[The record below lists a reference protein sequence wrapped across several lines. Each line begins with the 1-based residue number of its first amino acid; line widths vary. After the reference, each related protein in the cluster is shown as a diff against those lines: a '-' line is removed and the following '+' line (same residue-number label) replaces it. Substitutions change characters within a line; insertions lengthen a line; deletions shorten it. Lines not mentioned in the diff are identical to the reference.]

1 MMIVES
7 GIGRIIELHSQTRFA
22 SYAERSE
29 HEGKLLGM
37 YRALAATQGQELAR
51 RAIQMI
57 DRDDL
62 DKAETILRNLS
73 HLVPNSLNGL
83 HHELMNRNFFY
94 PHVVYLEADE
104 VTTRRLLDR
113 AEKDARNRNHLLCAA
128 AWAGNEV
135 VQKQF
140 ATWRVK
146 PPVWRSSLHV
156 SPEKYAQQAGWALT
170 ADGAR
175 KNLFFEA
182 CYTLARADEHSA
194 PGDDA
199 PVRIALAEDAYCR
212 WCDRQLTVLFD
223 INAACAQLNFMPVV
237 AERLRFLM
245 CDRCSCYGT
254 MYFDLAADGSSTWS
268 LNNSRPEFI
277 YMGEWDRLP
286 ENKMRLGVPRR
297 SPYEADQFVMEEG
310 MSQIGGHPAW
320 IQDAEY
326 PPCPECG
333 DLMSFIAQLQ
343 TSDLEEI
350 SEGTT
355 YCFLC
360 PGCRVTAV
368 NYQQT

>member
-22 SYAERSE
+22 SYAKRSE

-182 CYTLARADEHSA
+182 CYTLARAD
-194 PGDDA
+194 
-199 PVRIALAEDAYCR
+199 
-212 WCDRQLTVLFD
+212 
-223 INAACAQLNFMPVV
+223 
-237 AERLRFLM
+237 
-245 CDRCSCYGT
+245 
-254 MYFDLAADGSSTWS
+254 
-268 LNNSRPEFI
+268 
-277 YMGEWDRLP
+277 
-286 ENKMRLGVPRR
+286 
-297 SPYEADQFVMEEG
+297 
-310 MSQIGGHPAW
+310 
-320 IQDAEY
+320 
-326 PPCPECG
+326 
-333 DLMSFIAQLQ
+333 
-343 TSDLEEI
+343 
-350 SEGTT
+350 
-355 YCFLC
+355 
-360 PGCRVTAV
+360 
-368 NYQQT
+368 